1 MVPVLGGLGLLGSAV
16 IALPLGMLVTMD
28 VVGHVYGQVDVRV
41 YNSWGG
47 VLLVTKR
54 KRLGKIAYRYPGA
67 ERSQ

>member
-1 MVPVLGGLGLLGSAV
+1 
-16 IALPLGMLVTMD
+16 